1 VVRYPFDVLRAVS
14 LVEPLTTNGKT
25 CTYGDFKAFALRY
38 RRVNA
43 TVYAVSMD
51 ERQKKELMR
60 ILDKAAHFDCP
71 MGPYTT
77 FRAGGK
83 VEALC
88 EVRDL
93 PHLKALLSLAR
104 REGLPYLVVGK
115 GSNLLVKDTGLKGM
129 ALLLKDALE
138 DVEEKEGMVCAG
150 AGLALAELVR
160 FCTRK
165 GLSGLEFLAG
175 IPGSVGGAVVMN
187 AGAWGKSTGGVVT
200 AVEIITAGGEGKTL
214 DRSRL
219 QFAYRKSALPIG
231 SVVVR
236 AHFRVTED
244 RPEAIGERIRDYL
257 ERRKGSQ
264 PLDYPSAGSVFKN
277 PPHDHA
283 GRLIDTVGLKGKRIG
298 GAMISDKHANVIVN
312 VGGASVQ
319 DILALMETARQRVR
333 EQTGVDLEPEIRVVG
348 D

>member
-1 VVRYPFDVLRAVS
+1 
-14 LVEPLTTNGKT
+14 
-25 CTYGDFKAFALRY
+25 
-38 RRVNA
+38 
-43 TVYAVSMD
+43 MD

-88 EVRDL
+88 EVQDL
-93 PHLKALLSLAR
+93 LQLKEVLSLAR

-115 GSNLLVKDTGLKGM
+115 GSNLLVKDAGLKGV
-129 ALLLKDALE
+129 ALLLKGSLE
-138 DVEEKEGMVCAG
+138 GVEEKEGKVRAG
-150 AGLALAELVR
+150 GGLGLAELVR
-160 FCTRK
+160 FCHRK
-165 GLSGLEFLAG
+165 GLCGLEFLAG
-175 IPGSVGGAVVMN
+175 IPGTVGGAVAMN

-200 AVEIITAGGEGKTL
+200 AVEIITADGEGKTL
-214 DRSRL
+214 DRSLLR
-219 QFAYRKSALPIG
+219 FGYRKAALPIG

-236 AHFRVTED
+236 AHFQVTED

-257 ERRKGSQ
+257 ERRKASQ
-264 PLDYPSAGSVFKN
+264 PLEYPSAGSVFKN

-283 GRLIDTVGLKGKRIG
+283 GRLIEAVGLKGKRIG

-312 VGGASVQ
+312 VGGARAQ
-319 DILALMETARQRVR
+319 DILALMETARQKVR